1 MAKREKKKL
10 FDFIA
15 PVYGIFFPMQIK
27 MYGFVPN
34 FLHHLRIRPP
44 MSILD
49 VGCGTGALAMVLA
62 KNHYRVTAIDPA
74 KEMLKVA
81 LWKTRGENIRYVHMK
96 EMGKLPFRDHEF
108 DLVIS
113 SYVLHGMKREERLGL
128 YREMKRV
135 SRRKVIIHDYN
146 QERALLTN
154 VVEYMEKGDYFNFIN
169 VATQEMEEIFDQV
182 KTIQTGKR
190 ACWYIMDAQGSRLL
204 AKNTK

>member
-15 PVYGIFFPMQIK
+15 PVYGMFFPMQLK
-27 MYGFVPN
+27 MYDFVPN
-34 FLHHLRIRPP
+34 LLHQLMIRPP

-74 KEMLKVA
+74 KGMLKIA
-81 LWKTRGENIRYVHMK
+81 LWKTRGEDIRYVHMK

-113 SYVLHGMKREERLGL
+113 SYVLHGMKKEERQGL
-128 YREMKRV
+128 YKEMKRV

-146 QERALLTN
+146 QERAVLTD
-154 VVEYMEKGDYFNFIN
+154 VVEYMEKGDYFNFIKM
-169 VATQEMEEIFDQV
+169 ASQEMEEIFGQV

-190 ACWYIMDAQGSRLL
+190 ACWYIMDVKGSRPI
-204 AKNTK
+204 A